1 MSSGDS
7 AEGSGGLDKDL
18 LAVELLC
25 LGDCL
30 GIGGEMDLGGGGL
43 EFDLVKM
50 MQFRLKPETLLR
62 QI

>member
-43 EFDLVKM
+43 EFDLVKI
-50 MQFRLKPETLLR
+50 FRSLSPT
-62 QI
+62 